1 MRHSIRWGILG
12 TGSIAHK
19 FAEGLKAV
27 PDGELVAV
35 GSRSLLSAN
44 TFADEYGIPQ
54 RYGTYESLAAE
65 ADIDVVY
72 VSTPHTL
79 HCQNTLLC
87 LNSGKSVLCE
97 KPFAV
102 NAVEAKTMIQCA
114 REKNLFLMEAMWT
127 RFIPAI
133 IQVRQ
138 WLDEDVIGEVRM
150 VLADFGFRAERNPED
165 RLFNP
170 ALAGGALM
178 DIGVYE
184 VSLASM
190 ILGQQ
195 PSHITAVADIGS
207 TAVDEQTTMAFRYKT
222 GALGAFSCAI
232 RTNANNE
239 ASILGDDGRIRIQS
253 PFWNSDRGDLIKS
266 DGTTRSIEPDRSG
279 NGYNYEASEVA
290 RCLRAG
296 MLESPAL
303 PLDETLAIMQTLDTI
318 RADIN
323 LVFPGE
329 C

>member
-87 LNSGKSVLCE
+87 LISGKSVLCE

-150 VLADFGFRAERNPED
+150 VLADF
-165 RLFNP
+165 
-170 ALAGGALM
+170 
-178 DIGVYE
+178 
-184 VSLASM
+184 
-190 ILGQQ
+190 
-195 PSHITAVADIGS
+195 
-207 TAVDEQTTMAFRYKT
+207 
-222 GALGAFSCAI
+222 
-232 RTNANNE
+232 
-239 ASILGDDGRIRIQS
+239 
-253 PFWNSDRGDLIKS
+253 
-266 DGTTRSIEPDRSG
+266 
-279 NGYNYEASEVA
+279 
-290 RCLRAG
+290 
-296 MLESPAL
+296 
-303 PLDETLAIMQTLDTI
+303 
-318 RADIN
+318 
-323 LVFPGE
+323 
-329 C
+329 